1 MEILGWQNLTVTGS
15 SAASN
20 GMPPYIDFYLLLD
33 NTPSMGVG
41 ATPADVAT
49 MVNNTPDQCAFAC
62 HDKNA
67 EPNDYYTLAKR
78 LGVTMRIDVLR
89 SATQQLMDT
98 ANATAS
104 VPNQFRMAI
113 YHFGTQAQNKEDLYT
128 VTALTDP
135 SSAKSLAAGID
146 LMTVNGQNQFN
157 DRDTQFDTI
166 LTATN
171 AEISTPGSGQSAGA
185 PQKVLFFVSDG
196 VADQPDPGNCSQP
209 LTGNRC
215 QEPLN
220 VALCTA
226 IKNRGIRIA
235 VLYTT
240 YLPLP
245 TNNWYN
251 TWIAPFNQTGN
262 SQISANMQAC
272 ASPGLYFEVSPT
284 QGISEAM
291 NALFMKA
298 LATTRLTR

>member
-1 MEILGWQNLTVTGS
+1 
-15 SAASN
+15 
-20 GMPPYIDFYLLLD
+20 
-33 NTPSMGVG
+33 
-41 ATPADVAT
+41 
-49 MVNNTPDQCAFAC
+49 
-62 HDKNA
+62 
-67 EPNDYYTLAKR
+67 
-78 LGVTMRIDVLR
+78 
-89 SATQQLMDT
+89 
-98 ANATAS
+98 
-104 VPNQFRMAI
+104 MAI